1 MRTSLDQALA
11 EFNDSQSFMTAFA
24 LSTELMNGSYYLI
37 TDPQILR
44 KRLASSRLHLNGKT
58 NIPNLDN
65 PDEAKPFH
73 SITIWTH
80 QKTNDPFLRFYSVN
94 LFDLVELTKLAKD
107 DVFHDVESFSFV
119 TPDQEYIFP
128 LETMVALCFADF
140 KTFETAL

>member
-11 EFNDSQSFMTAFA
+11 EFKHSQNFMTAFA

-58 NIPNLDN
+58 SMPNLDN
-65 PDEAKPFH
+65 LDEAKPFH
-73 SITIWTH
+73 SIAIWTH

-128 LETMVALCFADF
+128 LETMVALCLADF
-140 KTFETAL
+140 KRFETAT